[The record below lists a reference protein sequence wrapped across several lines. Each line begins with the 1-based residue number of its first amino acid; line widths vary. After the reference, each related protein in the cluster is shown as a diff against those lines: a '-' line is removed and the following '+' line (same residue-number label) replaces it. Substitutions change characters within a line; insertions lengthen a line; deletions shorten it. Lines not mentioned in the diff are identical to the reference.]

1 MADGDKIK
9 QVFWNIA
16 ENAVRAMRE
25 GGVLRVSIERMGDDW
40 QVSFADTGT
49 GMTPQQTEKI
59 FEPFQS
65 NFEGG
70 TGLGLA
76 VVYQIVQAHEGK
88 VWARSKPGQG
98 TTFVLRLRRLDAE
111 RSVAVGSSRP
121 WRRSKPSQS
130 HSSGDSLQ
138 RPPGQGGRVANIL
151 VCDDERSIC
160 EMLDIALRREGHRV
174 ETVNSGQAAKNKI
187 DGNLYD
193 LIITD
198 IKMPNIDG
206 IEVLKH
212 AHRVSPDSP
221 VILITAVDDY
231 EAAVEAVKA
240 GGASDYIRKSPG
252 LVDEIKLAINRVLE
266 KLSLSKQNFALRRDN
281 AAHNSLDNIIG
292 SSAAME
298 KLKQTLRTVAST
310 ASTVLIHGES
320 GTGKELVAR
329 AVHICSPRA
338 GEPFVSVNCGAFP
351 ETLLESELFGYLK
364 GAFTGANQ
372 NKRGLFEVAGGG
384 TIFLDEIS
392 EMTLAMQVKLLRVLQ
407 ERTVRPVGG
416 TSEIPIDV
424 RVIAATNR
432 DLDKAVAEN
441 LFREDLY
448 YRLNVIPIRVPNL
461 RERREDIPLLAN
473 HFQKKYAA
481 AAGRSILR
489 VNKESLEALCGY
501 EWPGNVRQLENTV
514 ERAVALET
522 TEELHVE
529 LPAERPKARAAAAG
543 VGISG
548 NMGEVAAGRGAAA
561 RGRHGNLRCRHR
573 AHASADFAGALKRR
587 ADEGRRSAG
596 NFLPVVPA
604 FDEEVR
610 AVAASS
616 EPRVPS

>member
-1 MADGDKIK
+1 
-9 QVFWNIA
+9 
-16 ENAVRAMRE
+16 
-25 GGVLRVSIERMGDDW
+25 
-40 QVSFADTGT
+40 
-49 GMTPQQTEKI
+49 
-59 FEPFQS
+59 
-65 NFEGG
+65 
-70 TGLGLA
+70 
-76 VVYQIVQAHEGK
+76 
-88 VWARSKPGQG
+88 
-98 TTFVLRLRRLDAE
+98 
-111 RSVAVGSSRP
+111 
-121 WRRSKPSQS
+121 
-130 HSSGDSLQ
+130 
-138 RPPGQGGRVANIL
+138 VANIL

-160 EMLDIALRREGHRV
+160 EMLDIALRRDGHRV
-174 ETVNSGQAAKNKI
+174 ETVQSGQAAKNKI

-206 IEVLKH
+206 IEVLRH

-252 LVDEIKLAINRVLE
+252 LVDEIKLAIRRVLE
-266 KLSLSKQNFALRRDN
+266 NLTLSKQNFALRRD
-281 AAHNSLDNIIG
+281 AASHNSLDNIIG
-292 SSAAME
+292 SSPAME
-298 KLKQTLRTVAST
+298 KLKQTVRTVAST

-338 GEPFVSVNCGAFP
+338 TDPFVSVNCGAFP

-364 GAFTGANQ
+364 GAFTGATQ

-416 TSEIPIDV
+416 TSEISIDV

-448 YRLNVIPIRVPNL
+448 YRLSVIPIRVPDL

-473 HFQKKYAA
+473 HFLKKYATA
-481 AAGRSILR
+481 ANRSILR
-489 VNKESLEALCGY
+489 LHKDALDALCDY
-501 EWPGNVRQLENTV
+501 EWPGNVRQLENTI
-514 ERAVALET
+514 ERAVALEMT
-522 TEELHVE
+522 NELHVE
-529 LPAERPKARAAAAG
+529 LPAERPKVRAAAAG
-543 VGISG
+543 ATGGTSDIATGAVLPQGVGMEGYVASIERSLLQTALDRSNGVQTKAADLLSISY
-548 NMGEVAAGRGAAA
+548 RSF
-561 RGRHGNLRCRHR
+561 RHLMKKYE
-573 AHASADFAGALKRR
+573 L
-587 ADEGRRSAG
+587 
-596 NFLPVVPA
+596 
-604 FDEEVR
+604 
-610 AVAASS
+610 
-616 EPRVPS
+616 